1 MYYNQTNIEM
11 KNEIRNLIYNTWEGG
26 PREKGR
32 SSRDN
37 KKIFIIKISQIQILK
52 KKPKLRAF

>member
-52 KKPKLRAF
+52 KNPS